1 MTFDGTPAM
10 GACPT
15 TRCGQVGDLIFW
27 RANDSSRGT
36 ANRQT
41 NKQRMCAERY
51 SNLRIITKVNDISP
65 VVMINERFEVWRVR
79 FE

>member
-1 MTFDGTPAM
+1 MELRRWEHVLRLDVDRWVTLSSGELMILPV
-10 GACPT
+10 GPPT
-15 TRCGQVGDLIFW
+15 DK
-27 RANDSSRGT
+27 
-36 ANRQT
+36 QT